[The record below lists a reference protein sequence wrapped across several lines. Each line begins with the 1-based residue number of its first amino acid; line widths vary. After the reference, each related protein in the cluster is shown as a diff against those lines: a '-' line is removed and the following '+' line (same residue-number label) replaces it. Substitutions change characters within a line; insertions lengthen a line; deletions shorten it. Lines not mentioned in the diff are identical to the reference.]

1 MNVLEY
7 TMNKNQSW
15 ITKSKTD
22 KTSQTAVKKRSV
34 VRITT
39 LLEPPYASRIDGVPK
54 KNNYNI
60 SELQG
65 YWNPFKIEKM
75 LRFNKKIRL
84 FRAKTLNFDSKWSKF
99 PQKNPAKRPKIGS
112 FDLKMVIFDQKNSFF
127 WLKLDKFCQT
137 RLKIRF
143 WVENVPNSRLRKYTI
158 FYRKIFLVNSHFWL
172 KLTIL
177 NVKKYWFDEAAC
189 RRDEFYLFNQCC
201 KRWRIWVLV
210 S

>member
-39 LLEPPYASRIDGVPK
+39 LLEPPYASPIDGIPK

-65 YWNPFKIEKM
+65 YWNPFKIEK
-75 LRFNKKIRL
+75 KIT
-84 FRAKTLNFDSKWSKF
+84 FSKNF
-99 PQKNPAKRPKIGS
+99 
-112 FDLKMVIFDQKNSFF
+112 
-127 WLKLDKFCQT
+127 
-137 RLKIRF
+137 
-143 WVENVPNSRLRKYTI
+143 
-158 FYRKIFLVNSHFWL
+158 
-172 KLTIL
+172 
-177 NVKKYWFDEAAC
+177 
-189 RRDEFYLFNQCC
+189 
-201 KRWRIWVLV
+201 
-210 S
+210 

>member
-1 MNVLEY
+1 
-7 TMNKNQSW
+7 MNKNQSW

-75 LRFNKKIRL
+75 SRFDKEIRL
-84 FRAKTLNFDSKWSKF
+84 FRAKTVNFE
-99 PQKNPAKRPKIGS
+99 
-112 FDLKMVIFDQKNSFF
+112 L
-127 WLKLDKFCQT
+127 
-137 RLKIRF
+137 LKI
-143 WVENVPNSRLRKYTI
+143 
-158 FYRKIFLVNSHFWL
+158 
-172 KLTIL
+172 
-177 NVKKYWFDEAAC
+177 D
-189 RRDEFYLFNQCC
+189 
-201 KRWRIWVLV
+201 
-210 S
+210 